1 MAEDFLTNVCR
12 MIAGTL
18 LFSAGLQ
25 ASREMYGK
33 SYFSLGVAEKLAVD
47 QAVFGMIALN
57 YQAITPDYLMKQ
69 TGQQPVGFQ
78 AQSSAAV
85 KVP

>member
-1 MAEDFLTNVCR
+1 MADDFLTNVAR

-33 SYFSLGVAEKLAVD
+33 SYFSLGVGEKTAVD
-47 QAVFGMIALN
+47 QAVFGMLAAN
-57 YQAITPDYLMKQ
+57 YQAITPEYLQQQ

-78 AQSSAAV
+78 VQSQ
-85 KVP
+85 KTT